1 MEASPEAIDE
11 VEDEEECV
19 EVQHA
24 NMPRETG
31 SRAVCGS
38 ASHGLQSLRETKRKK
53 MRVMQQNH
61 RIWTSHLDAA

>member
-31 SRAVCGS
+31 SRAVHGS
-38 ASHGLQSLRETKRKK
+38 ASNGLQS
-53 MRVMQQNH
+53 H
-61 RIWTSHLDAA
+61 